1 MSAMGPEVV
10 TLGESIGLLTQSA
23 NVPLIRQPTLRL
35 GFGGA
40 ESNVAIGLARLGRA
54 AHWIGRLGTDE
65 VGELIA
71 RELRAEAVSTSIVR
85 DPAPTGLML
94 KTRQASGRVQVSYY
108 RTHSAGS
115 RLAPADLDEAVIAGA
130 RILHV
135 TGITPALSAS
145 ASDAVR
151 RAVTLAE
158 EHGVT
163 VSFDVNFRSRLWPQ
177 DRARTVLGHL
187 LGKADVFFATT
198 EEALLFT
205 DEKDPEA
212 QARAIAALGPGQV
225 VIKLGSAGSVACVDG
240 VVHRQR
246 PQPVAVVDPV
256 GAGDA
261 FAAGYLS
268 AVLAGEDAA
277 ERLRIAGLCGARAVT
292 VAGDWEGAPFAA
304 EIDDAALGTD
314 VVR

>member
-1 MSAMGPEVV
+1 MGPEVV

-23 NVPLIRQPTLRL
+23 DLPLIRQPTLRL

-40 ESNVAIGLARLGRA
+40 ESNVAIGLARCGRA

-65 VGELIA
+65 VGALIA

-94 KTRQASGRVQVSYY
+94 KTRQASGRVQVAYY
-108 RTHSAGS
+108 RSNSAGS
-115 RLAPADLDEAVIAGA
+115 RLAPADLDEDLIAGA

-151 RAVTLAE
+151 RAVGLAE

-163 VSFDVNFRSRLWPQ
+163 VSFDANFRSRLWDE
-177 DRARTVLGHL
+177 DRARPVLSHL
-187 LGKADVFFATT
+187 LGKAGIFFATT

-205 DEKDPEA
+205 GEKDPER
-212 QARAIAALGPGQV
+212 QARAIAALGPDQV

-246 PQPVAVVDPV
+246 PRPVAVVDPV

-268 AVLAGEDAA
+268 GMLDAADAA

-304 EIDDAALGTD
+304 ELDDTGCDTD

>member
-1 MSAMGPEVV
+1 MGPEVV

-23 NVPLIRQPTLRL
+23 DLPLIRQPTLRL

-65 VGELIA
+65 VGALIA

-94 KTRQASGRVQVSYY
+94 KTRQASGRVQVAYY
-108 RTHSAGS
+108 RSNSAGS
-115 RLAPADLDEAVIAGA
+115 RLAPADLDEELIAGA

-151 RAVTLAE
+151 RAVGLAE

-163 VSFDVNFRSRLWPQ
+163 VSFDANFRSRLWDE
-177 DRARTVLGHL
+177 DRARPVLSHL
-187 LGKADVFFATT
+187 LGKAGIFFATT

-205 DEKDPEA
+205 GEKDPER
-212 QARAIAALGPGQV
+212 QARAIAALGPDQV

-246 PQPVAVVDPV
+246 PRPVAVVDPV

-268 AVLAGEDAA
+268 GMLDAADAA

-304 EIDDAALGTD
+304 ELDDTGCDTD

>member
-1 MSAMGPEVV
+1 MGPEVV

-23 NVPLIRQPTLRL
+23 DMPLIRQPTLRL

-65 VGELIA
+65 VGALIA

-94 KTRQASGRVQVSYY
+94 KTRQASGRVQVGYY

-115 RLAPADLDEAVIAGA
+115 RLAPADLDEALIAGA

-151 RAVTLAE
+151 RAVTIAE

-163 VSFDVNFRSRLWPQ
+163 VSFDANFRSRLWDE
-177 DRARTVLGHL
+177 DRARPVLSHL
-187 LGKADVFFATT
+187 LGKAGIFFATT

-205 DEKDPEA
+205 DEKDPER

-240 VVHRQR
+240 AVHRQR

-261 FAAGYLS
+261 FAAGYLNG
-268 AVLAGEDAA
+268 VLDGADAA
-277 ERLRIAGLCGARAVT
+277 ECLRIAGVCGARAVT

-304 EIDDAALGTD
+304 ELDDTGCDTD

>member
-1 MSAMGPEVV
+1 MGPEVV

-23 NVPLIRQPTLRL
+23 DLPLIRQPTLRL

-65 VGELIA
+65 VGALIA

-94 KTRQASGRVQVSYY
+94 KTRQASGRVQVAYY
-108 RTHSAGS
+108 RSNSAGS
-115 RLAPADLDEAVIAGA
+115 RLAPADLDEDLIAGA

-151 RAVTLAE
+151 RAVGLAE

-163 VSFDVNFRSRLWPQ
+163 VSFDANFRSRLWDE
-177 DRARTVLGHL
+177 DRARPVLSHL
-187 LGKADVFFATT
+187 LGKAGIFFATT

-205 DEKDPEA
+205 GEKDPER
-212 QARAIAALGPGQV
+212 QARAIAALGPDQV

-246 PQPVAVVDPV
+246 PRPVAVVDPV

-268 AVLAGEDAA
+268 GMLDAADAA

-304 EIDDAALGTD
+304 ELDDTGCDTD

>member
-1 MSAMGPEVV
+1 MGPEVV

-23 NVPLIRQPTLRL
+23 DLPLIRQPTLRL

-65 VGELIA
+65 VGALIA

-94 KTRQASGRVQVSYY
+94 KTRQASGRVQVAYY
-108 RTHSAGS
+108 RSNSAGS
-115 RLAPADLDEAVIAGA
+115 RLAPADLDEDLIAGA

-151 RAVTLAE
+151 RAVGLAE

-163 VSFDVNFRSRLWPQ
+163 VSFDANFRSRLWDE
-177 DRARTVLGHL
+177 DRARPVLSHL
-187 LGKADVFFATT
+187 LGKAGIFFATT

-205 DEKDPEA
+205 GEKDPER
-212 QARAIAALGPGQV
+212 QARAIAALGPDQV

-246 PQPVAVVDPV
+246 PRPVAVVDPV

-268 AVLAGEDAA
+268 GVLDAADAA

-304 EIDDAALGTD
+304 ELDDTGCDTD

>member
-1 MSAMGPEVV
+1 MGPEVV

-23 NVPLIRQPTLRL
+23 DLPLIRQPTLRL

-65 VGELIA
+65 VGALIA

-94 KTRQASGRVQVSYY
+94 KTRQASGRVQVAYY
-108 RTHSAGS
+108 RSNSAGS
-115 RLAPADLDEAVIAGA
+115 RLAPADLDEDLIAGA

-151 RAVTLAE
+151 RAVALAE

-163 VSFDVNFRSRLWPQ
+163 VSFDANFRSRLWDE
-177 DRARTVLGHL
+177 DRARPVLSHL
-187 LGKADVFFATT
+187 LGKAGIFFATT

-205 DEKDPEA
+205 GEKDPER
-212 QARAIAALGPGQV
+212 QARAIAALGPDQV

-246 PQPVAVVDPV
+246 PRPVAVVDPV

-268 AVLAGEDAA
+268 GVLDAADAA
-277 ERLRIAGLCGARAVT
+277 ERLRIAGLCGALAVT

-304 EIDDAALGTD
+304 ELDDTGCDTD